1 MYYVH
6 AILRLYLLKS
16 LGVLNLN
23 LLTAFQSMSI
33 EEVLEIKNF
42 KMSLNISLE
51 PLEGITS
58 DQMDVINH
66 FQNKP
71 ISGKFSK

>member
-1 MYYVH
+1 MQYMYYVH

-42 KMSLNISLE
+42 
-51 PLEGITS
+51 
-58 DQMDVINH
+58 
-66 FQNKP
+66 QNE
-71 ISGKFSK
+71 S